1 MTVGSTRSPFRTVAS
16 ALILSAFLFASVAA
30 PASADPV
37 PDGLWYYDSF
47 QVKEAHDAGWTGKGV
62 TVAVIDSQINL
73 TVPTLGSA
81 DIELPLSEACKD
93 IDGKDMPATS
103 TDFSASHAT
112 NVVSFIVGS
121 GAGYP
126 GQQGVKGVA
135 PGAKVLFF
143 AAGGTTPGDASDEM
157 NCDSDSVDAS
167 AVTTAVARGAQIISV
182 SLGVESTP
190 GLIAAIAGAER
201 AGVVILGAL
210 PNETSVDDEA
220 PAGNFPAAANG
231 VVTVQAI
238 GVDNLIE
245 ATDGIPNVFLDTKTD
260 IAGPGI
266 ALLTQGSTDP
276 NRWEGVTIGDGTS
289 YATPIIAGFLAVVK
303 QKYPAAT
310 GNQLIQTLI
319 RNTGNGNHSL
329 SRDAKGEV
337 GYGVAS
343 LTHMLDVDPTTYPD
357 VNPLISTESGQK
369 PTLQQLGVSPSAT
382 QPIPAQTATEAVL
395 ALWFLPVV
403 IGSVGLLGTIAILI
417 VVVSRRR
424 KRIIPAEPTPER
436 ENHQG

>member
-1 MTVGSTRSPFRTVAS
+1 MTVVKARNPFCTVAS
-16 ALILSAFLFASVAA
+16 VMFLSIFLMGAVSA

-47 QVKEAHDAGWTGKGV
+47 QVKDAHDAGWTGKGV
-62 TVAVIDSQINL
+62 TIAVIDSQLNL
-73 TVPTLGSA
+73 AVPTLAGA
-81 DIELPLSEACKD
+81 DIELPSSVACKNT
-93 IDGKDMPATS
+93 DGTDMSATS

-121 GAGYP
+121 GEGYS
-126 GQQGVKGVA
+126 GQPGVKGVA
-135 PGAKVLFF
+135 PGTKILFF
-143 AAGGTTPGDASDEM
+143 AAGGSTPGDASDEM
-157 NCDSDSVDAS
+157 TCNSDSVDAS
-167 AVTTAVARGAQIISV
+167 AITTAVARGAQIISV

-190 GLIAAIAGAER
+190 ELIAAIASAER

-210 PNETSVDDEA
+210 PNETTIDAKA

-238 GVDNLIE
+238 GIDNVIE
-245 ATDGIPNVFLDTKTD
+245 ATDGKPNVFPDTETD

-266 ALLTQGSTDP
+266 ALLTQGTSDP

-303 QKYPAAT
+303 QKYPTAT

-319 RNTGNGNHSL
+319 RNTGSGNHSL
-329 SRDAKGEV
+329 SRDVKGEV
-337 GYGVAS
+337 GFGVAS
-343 LTHMLDVDPTTYPD
+343 LTHMLDVDPTTYSD

-369 PTLQQLGVSPSAT
+369 PTLQQLGVTPSAT
-382 QPIPAQTATEAVL
+382 SLSPTRNVTEAVL
-395 ALWFLPVV
+395 VPWITPIV
-403 IGSVGLLGTIAILI
+403 IGGGGLLGIVATISM
-417 VVVSRRR
+417 VVFVRR
-424 KRIIPAEPTPER
+424 KRMIPADQPIR
-436 ENHQG
+436 VQKNR

>member
-1 MTVGSTRSPFRTVAS
+1 MTVVKARSTFHTVAS
-16 ALILSAFLFASVAA
+16 AIILSMFLIVPVGA
-30 PASADPV
+30 PALASADPV
-37 PDGLWYYDSF
+37 PDGLWYYNSLKV
-47 QVKEAHDAGWTGKGV
+47 QEAHDAGWTGKGV
-62 TVAVIDSQINL
+62 TIAVIDSQLNL
-73 TVPTLGSA
+73 AVPTLAGA
-81 DIELPLSEACKD
+81 DIELPSSVACTGA
-93 IDGKDMPATS
+93 DGKDLPATS
-103 TDFSASHAT
+103 ADFSASHAT

-121 GAGYP
+121 GAGYS

-135 PGAKVLFF
+135 PGAKILFF
-143 AAGGTTPGDASDEM
+143 AAGGSTPGDASDEM
-157 NCDSDSVDAS
+157 NCNSDLVDAS
-167 AVTTAVARGAQIISV
+167 AITTAVARGAQIISV

-190 GLIAAIAGAER
+190 ELIAAIAAAER

-210 PNETSVDDEA
+210 PNETTVDAKA

-245 ATDGIPNVFLDTKTD
+245 ATDGKPNVFPETKTD

-266 ALLTQGSTDP
+266 ALLTQGSSDP

-319 RNTGNGNHSL
+319 RNTGNRNHLL

-337 GYGVAS
+337 GFGVAS
-343 LTHMLDVDPTTYPD
+343 LTHMLQVDPTTYPD
-357 VNPLISTESGQK
+357 VNPLVSTELNQT
-369 PTLQQLGVSPSAT
+369 PTPQQLGVSPSAT
-382 QPIPAQTATEAVL
+382 QLSPARNVTETVL
-395 ALWFLPVV
+395 TSCILPVT
-403 IGSVGLLGTIAILI
+403 IGGTGLVSIITILI
-417 VVVSRRR
+417 VVIVRRR
-424 KRIIPAEPTPER
+424 RRGVALPSGT
-436 ENHQG
+436 GD